1 MTTSDPIPDRITLR
15 DYRPSPEN
23 RDADAMYALDLQ
35 CFDPPFR
42 FSRRAMRSFA
52 ETPGAITLLAESL
65 PADSDPSQAAQPA
78 PLLAGFC
85 IVHVEDRTAY
95 IVTLDVAPAFRRHGL
110 ARRLM
115 AEVEA
120 RARAARAAQMT
131 LHVFTGNTGAM
142 QFYESLGYNRT
153 GRTENFYGRGL
164 HALVYSKRLEASI

>member
-1 MTTSDPIPDRITLR
+1 MTAPDPIPGDITLR
-15 DYRPSPEN
+15 DYRPSPKN
-23 RDADAMYALDLQ
+23 RDADAMYALDLE

-52 ETPGAITLLAESL
+52 ETPGAIVLLAEAL
-65 PADSDPSQAAQPA
+65 PADSGPSEATRPA

-85 IVHVEDRTAY
+85 IVHVEEQTAY
-95 IVTLDVAPAFRRHGL
+95 IVTLDVAAAFRRHGL

-120 RARAARAAQMT
+120 RAHTAGATQMA

-153 GRTENFYGRGL
+153 SRTENFYGRGF
-164 HALVYSKRLEASI
+164 HALVYSKKLNV

>member
-1 MTTSDPIPDRITLR
+1 MTAPDPILDRITLR
-15 DYRPSPEN
+15 DYCPSPEN
-23 RDADAMYALDLQ
+23 RDAAALYALDLA

-52 ETPGAITLLAESL
+52 ETPGAITLLAEAR
-65 PADSDPSQAAQPA
+65 PADSNPSEAAQPT

-95 IVTLDVAPAFRRHGL
+95 IVTLDVAPAFRRRGL

-115 AEVEA
+115 TEVEA
-120 RARAARAAQMT
+120 RARAPAHAQMA
-131 LHVFTGNTGAM
+131 LHVFTGNAGAM

-164 HALVYSKRLEASI
+164 HALVYSKKLGA